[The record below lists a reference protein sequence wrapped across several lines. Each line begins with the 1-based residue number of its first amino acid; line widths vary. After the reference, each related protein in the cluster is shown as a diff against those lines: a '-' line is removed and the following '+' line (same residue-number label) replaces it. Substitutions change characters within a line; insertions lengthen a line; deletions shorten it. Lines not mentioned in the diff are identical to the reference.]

1 MSTLLPLADATRTI
15 ELLQKRIRERG
26 DMPGFTK
33 AIRAIVGA
41 MHGES
46 EHEFNM
52 TNTVLSDP
60 VLTQKVLRL
69 ANSPMYAVFGQGIN
83 TVTKA
88 VIVLGTEAIG
98 HVALGLKLVESLN
111 KATPDSALARE
122 EMGKAVLAG
131 EIARQLASSAGTRDA
146 EEAVVGSML
155 HGLGR
160 MLASFYLPEYWSQ
173 VLDAMDGGADE
184 SEQVLKVF
192 GLHLTD
198 LGRQTAQ
205 RWGLPGSLLSS
216 MQVVAPRPVQEPL
229 DHAEWLAAMSTL
241 SYRSAQAVWDAAQAS
256 EAPAELLDLAS
267 NYADMLGMESTDL
280 MAAIDVAR
288 VSVRE
293 NAAADSAESVK
304 VEKRKP
310 RLPPPRDPALAA
322 QILARGVADMR
333 DVSASV
339 NSTQLM
345 TMGLEAIHQ
354 GLTLQKSVVFLR
366 NSARHEYRGR
376 IYLGSGL
383 QEILPQLALNDAY
396 EPDVFHAAL
405 ATGKMV
411 FVASAQEPL
420 FLSRLPR
427 WWRQSFPQVNSFI
440 VLPLLVE
447 RQAVGF
453 IYGDW
458 GAAQSVPQLDA
469 GELAPLNEL
478 LELMIA
484 GIEQRRRANS

>member
-1 MSTLLPLADATRTI
+1 MSADAMPLPLADAARTV

-26 DMPGFTK
+26 DMPGFAK

-46 EHEFNM
+46 EREFNM

-160 MLASFYLPEYWSQ
+160 MLASFYLPEHWSQ
-173 VLDAMDGGADE
+173 VLEAVEGGA
-184 SEQVLKVF
+184 SEVEEVLRVF
-192 GLHLTD
+192 GLHLAD

-205 RWGLPGSLLSS
+205 RWGLPNSLLSS
-216 MQVVAPRPVQEPL
+216 MREVGPRPVEEPL

-241 SYRSAQAVWDAAQAS
+241 SYRSAQAVWQ
-256 EAPAELLDLAS
+256 APADAPSDLSALATG
-267 NYADMLGMESTDL
+267 YADMLGMESTDL
-280 MAAIDVAR
+280 IAAIDAARSTQEANVEVAP
-288 VSVRE
+288 S
-293 NAAADSAESVK
+293 SS
-304 VEKRKP
+304 EKRKP
-310 RLPPPRDPALAA
+310 QQPVRDPAQAA
-322 QILARGVADMR
+322 QILARGVVDMR
-333 DVSASV
+333 DVADNV
-339 NSTQLM
+339 NATQLM

-354 GLTLQKSVVFLR
+354 GLGLNKSVVFLR
-366 NSARHEYRGR
+366 NTARQEYRGR
-376 IYLGSGL
+376 IYFGQGV
-383 QEILPQLALNDAY
+383 QDVLPQLALNDAY

-405 ATGKMV
+405 ATGKMI

-420 FLSRLPR
+420 FLARLPR
-427 WWRQSFPQVNSFI
+427 WWRQAFPNVRSFV
-440 VLPLLVE
+440 VLPLLVQ
-447 RQAVGF
+447 RQAIGF

-458 GAAQSVPQLDA
+458 GATQTVPQLHA
-469 GELAPLNEL
+469 SELAPLNEL
-478 LELMIA
+478 LDLMMQ
-484 GIEQRRRANS
+484 GIEQRRRLGN

>member
-1 MSTLLPLADATRTI
+1 MSTPVLPLADAARTV

-41 MHGES
+41 MHGET
-46 EHEFNM
+46 EREFNM
-52 TNTVLSDP
+52 TSTVLSDP

-111 KATPDSALARE
+111 KATTDSAMARE

-131 EIARQLASSAGTRDA
+131 DIARQLAASAGTRDA

-160 MLASFYLPEYWSQ
+160 MLASFYLPEHWTQ
-173 VLDAMDGGADE
+173 VLEAVEDGGVEADE
-184 SEQVLKVF
+184 VMRVF
-192 GLHLTD
+192 GLNLAD

-216 MQVVAPRPVQEPL
+216 MREVTPRAVEEPL

-241 SYRSAQAVWDAAQAS
+241 SYRSAQAVWEGPDAPS
-256 EAPAELLDLAS
+256 DLSALVGE
-267 NYADMLGMESTDL
+267 YAGMLGMESTDL
-280 MAAIDVAR
+280 IAAIDAAR
-288 VSVRE
+288 SQRME
-293 NAAADSAESVK
+293 AGESPAESPVL
-304 VEKRKP
+304 EKRKSQAP
-310 RLPPPRDPALAA
+310 VRDAANAA
-322 QILARGVADMR
+322 QVLARGVADMR
-333 DVSASV
+333 DVSENV
-339 NSTQLM
+339 NPTQLM
-345 TMGLEAIHQ
+345 TMGLETIHQ
-354 GLTLQKSVVFLR
+354 GLCLHSSVVFLR
-366 NSARHEYRGR
+366 NPTRQEYRGR
-376 IYLGSGL
+376 IYFGQGV
-383 QEILPQLALNDAY
+383 QDALPQLVLNDAY

-420 FLSRLPR
+420 FLARLPR
-427 WWRQSFPQVNSFI
+427 WWRQAFPGVRSFI
-440 VLPLLVE
+440 VLPLLVQ
-447 RQAVGF
+447 RQAIGF

-458 GAAQSVPQLDA
+458 GASQTVPQLHA
-469 GELAPLNEL
+469 SELAPLNEL
-478 LELMIA
+478 LELMMA
-484 GIEQRRRANS
+484 AIEQRRRNGH